1 MAAKTKSP
9 TRSSGSSVLAREDD
23 GTIQLTLTIPNSQV
37 QIKKEEALKALSEK
51 IDLPGF
57 RKGKVPK
64 DIAEKRIDKQDLYN
78 EMLSRLLPDVYA
90 DAVEANKLRPILAP
104 RFEIVS
110 IDEENDWTV
119 RAITCE
125 LPEVEVGD
133 YKKYVAG
140 TKIWTPQDAKKNPS
154 TSGHAPTAGQEDSR
168 EVREQKILE
177 SIIANSKATISKALI
192 EEEINHKLSRLVDQT
207 QKLGLSVEQYLSS
220 TGKTIES
227 LKLELAEQAQEAITL
242 ELALNQI
249 ANEEGISVTDEDVT
263 KTIGAADKD
272 QQQVTD
278 QQRAMI
284 SGVLKRRKALDR
296 LMSLA

>member
-1 MAAKTKSP
+1 MTARQKSTQP
-9 TRSSGSSVLAREDD
+9 KNKSVFARESD
-23 GTIQLTLTIPNSQV
+23 GTIQLTLTIPALNV
-37 QIKKEEALKALSEK
+37 QAKKEEALKALAEK
-51 IDLPGF
+51 LDLPGF
-57 RKGKVPK
+57 RKGKVPR
-64 DIAEKRIDKQDLYN
+64 DLAEKRIDKQDLYN
-78 EMLSRLLPDVYA
+78 ETLQRLLPDAYK
-90 DAVEANKLRPILAP
+90 DAVEEHKLRPILAP

-110 IDEENDWTV
+110 ITEGDTWTI

-125 LPEVEVGD
+125 LPQVEVGD
-133 YKKYVAG
+133 YKKYIPS
-140 TKIWTPQDAKKNPS
+140 TKIWTPKASSEDKK
-154 TSGHAPTAGQEDSR
+154 EVSR
-168 EVREQKILE
+168 EEKEQKILE

-227 LKLELAEQAQEAITL
+227 LRKELADQAQEGIML

-249 ANEEGISVTDEDVT
+249 ANEEKISVSDEEVT

-272 QQQVTD
+272 QQQVSD

-284 SGVLKRRKALDR
+284 KGVLKRRKVLDR
-296 LMSLA
+296 LLSLA